1 MTLTARDLT
10 QLALETAKEDP
21 MTARAQLQEAATLWV
36 AAGEA
41 RLAAFCLHQRAGLA
55 LRVGESPIVDLA
67 AAAQLLVNQPEARA
81 VVLLDLGYA
90 LRVAKDRRRARLV
103 LKESAE
109 AALKVG
115 NVALAD
121 EARGVLR
128 EVEAERMGVDL
139 NMALRRHSPLLA
151 DAPLRD
157 MMTLSPTV
165 ARRAA
170 EQVARERAVEE
181 ELAGM
186 RQELQDAESGKQKAE
201 TA

>member
-1 MTLTARDLT
+1 MTPRDLT
-10 QLALETAKEDP
+10 QLALATAQDDP
-21 MTARAQLQEAATLWV
+21 PTARAQLQEAATLWV

-55 LRVGESPIVDLA
+55 LRVEESPIVDLA
-67 AAAQLLVNQPEARA
+67 AAAQLLVAQPEARA

-109 AALKVG
+109 VALRVG

-128 EVEAERMGVDL
+128 EVEAERMGLDL
-139 NMALRRHSPLLA
+139 TTALRRHSPLLA
-151 DAPLRD
+151 DEKIRD
-157 MMTLSPTV
+157 SMTLSPTV

-170 EQVARERAVEE
+170 EQVAREQAVEE

-201 TA
+201 TS